1 MTKCVPQSHNK
12 KGGMGLVNWEWK
24 NQSPSKS
31 ADNFRHFV
39 AINTFT
45 TTFQAIIIHWY
56 YIRVV

>member
-1 MTKCVPQSHNK
+1 MTKRVPQSHNQ

-24 NQSPSKS
+24 SQNPSKF
-31 ADNFRHFV
+31 ADTFRHFV

-45 TTFQAIIIHWY
+45 TTLQATVEHWY